1 MDLEEDA
8 ENQENELVV
17 LCSIYDERVFTRSQ
31 CGGEV
36 KIYLEIPENFEVKIS
51 VSKRIESKADETG
64 HEDGIIWDVF
74 PVKYLPPLVL
84 NFNFPPGY
92 PSTKPPQY
100 TLSCKWLNVL
110 QVIIALIDNLA
121 KILAR
126 PCVRFW
132 YDLARSSQ
140 RPLYFSEI

>member
-1 MDLEEDA
+1 MASEEDA

-17 LCSIYDERVFTRSQ
+17 LGSIYDDRVFTRSQ

-51 VSKRIESKADETG
+51 ASKRIDSKADKSG
-64 HEDGIIWDVF
+64 QEDHVIWDVF

-92 PSTKPPQY
+92 PSTEPPHY

-110 QVIIALIDNLA
+110 QASIRLTAFMTCHIE
-121 KILAR
+121 
-126 PCVRFW
+126 
-132 YDLARSSQ
+132 RSA
-140 RPLYFSEI
+140 Y